1 MMAMVATTHHVAG
14 TTSHH
19 LLTTI
24 RTGLTTW
31 TLRHSRRAQA
41 VYFERLRTSLP
52 VLNPDRHALESCAV
66 EAAFARLAIAHPDK
80 VTPADGGQAA
90 RSIDREQQLLAAC
103 DAWFREAH
111 GPERS
116 WPPATIAAYNRLLED
131 VHAVCLRNRG
141 GAS

>member
-1 MMAMVATTHHVAG
+1 MVATTHHVAG
-14 TTSHH
+14 RTTSHH

-24 RTGLTTW
+24 RSGLAAW

-41 VYFERLRTSLP
+41 GYFERLRTSLP
-52 VLNPDRHALESCAV
+52 VLDPDRHALESPAV
-66 EAAFARLAIAHPDK
+66 EDAFAHMAIAHPDK

-111 GPERS
+111 GPERA
-116 WPPATIAAYNRLLED
+116 WPPATIAAYNRLLDD
-131 VHAVCLRNRG
+131 VHAVCRRNRG
-141 GAS
+141 SAS